1 MILTKYQHA
10 CTVLTVNDQRL
21 VIDPGV
27 WTDDFVLPKDVVA
40 IVITHN
46 HPDHN
51 SPELLQQL
59 QQAFP
64 EAALYGPSDVANDA
78 LIPVAA
84 GDTAQVGPFTLEFF
98 GGEHAHIDKSMP
110 VPQNLGVLVNEYFY
124 HPGDSFAV
132 PSKPVAVLAL
142 PVTAPWMKV
151 AESLDFLRAIKPKLA
166 FPIHDA
172 IANKTGQ
179 DLVDRLHGAVAQEVG
194 CTYQRFDA
202 SQPVTL
208 P

>member
-10 CTVLTVNDQRL
+10 CTVLTVNDQSL

-64 EAALYGPSDVANDA
+64 EAVLYGPSDVANDT

-98 GGEHAHIDKSMP
+98 GGEHAHNDKSVP
-110 VPQNLGVLVNEYFY
+110 APQNLGVLVNEYFY

-132 PSKPVAVLAL
+132 PSKPVVTLAL

-151 AESLDFLRAIKPKLA
+151 AESLDFLRATKPKLA

-194 CTYQRFDA
+194 CTYQRLNA
-202 SQPVTL
+202 SQPIDV
-208 P
+208 